1 MLTSI
6 PPTILTTV
14 AFPPELQEQL
24 EADFTVL
31 KYWEQKG
38 GADWLLEQGADVRA
52 IVTSGAYGA
61 PSALIEALPRLELVA
76 VVGVGYDAI
85 DLELARQRG
94 IAVTTTPGVL
104 DDCVA
109 DTALALLLGVMRR
122 LVEADRFVRAG
133 QWPQQ
138 RFGLGSRLA
147 GKRCGIVGLGAIGR
161 AIATRA
167 AAFGM
172 SVAYHGPRRKPEV
185 GYPYYESIEELARD
199 ANVLVLALPGGPGTR
214 HVIDRGVLTA
224 LGPSGVLIN
233 VARGSV
239 VDQAALVELL
249 LERRLGGAGLDVFED
264 EPNVPEALF
273 ELDNVVLTPHLA
285 SATHETRS
293 AMGGLMLEN
302 LRAHFAG
309 QPLPTPLQ
317 F

>member
-1 MLTSI
+1 MPTSI

-31 KYWEQKG
+31 KYWEQKD

-61 PSALIEALPRLELVA
+61 PSALIEALPRLELIA

-94 IAVTTTPGVL
+94 IVVTTTPGVL

-199 ANVLVLALPGGPGTR
+199 ADVLVLALPGGPGTR